1 MMADWGRTG
10 KATSGLATKS
20 REAHVTEPHCSGFD
34 LVNNRLGLLWDD
46 ALYSKGFTV
55 EAHGVFLTSPP
66 AALKSTGAVS
76 PVTTY
81 SYDAVSNLSGYTY
94 QQNSVQTSHTYD
106 PVEPPDEPR
115 CSARVLTGDRARQC
129 QRCGRRAT
137 AGPLPSWA
145 DAMWPTSTTAGSAP
159 RQSLPIRGNN
169 GTIGY
174 TAYDAMAPLPQE

>member
-66 AALKSTGAVS
+66 AALKSAGAVS

-106 PVEPPDEPR
+106 PLNRLTNLAVAPVSSPATPLVDSIPKAHTWLPDGALASE
-115 CSARVLTGDRARQC
+115 VQN
-129 QRCGRRAT
+129 CGCKQASG
-137 AGPLPSWA
+137 A
-145 DAMWPTSTTAGSAP
+145 
-159 RQSLPIRGNN
+159 
-169 GTIGY
+169 Y
-174 TAYDAMAPLPQE
+174 TAVAQDAKIEILTNMSF

>member
-106 PVEPPDEPR
+106 PLNRLTNLAVAPVSSPATALTSVNAVAGGQPPDHHPR
-115 CSARVLTGDRARQC
+115 LHQRESFIRLT
-129 QRCGRRAT
+129 
-137 AGPLPSWA
+137 SK
-145 DAMWPTSTTAGSAP
+145 
-159 RQSLPIRGNN
+159 GN
-169 GTIGY
+169 
-174 TAYDAMAPLPQE
+174 QE